1 MEVTVETVSVYRL
14 PLKIIDMCKYTLIG
28 EIIAIDEMHT
38 IIYFLMLCSTVVSQ
52 SVTNKM
58 EESFLSE
65 IFANGTDYQAY
76 DG

>member
-1 MEVTVETVSVYRL
+1 
-14 PLKIIDMCKYTLIG
+14 MCKYTLIG

-38 IIYFLMLCSTVVSQ
+38 IIYFLMLPCSVVSKLL
-52 SVTNKM
+52 NEM

>member
-1 MEVTVETVSVYRL
+1 
-14 PLKIIDMCKYTLIG
+14 MCKYTLIG

-38 IIYFLMLCSTVVSQ
+38 IIYFLMLPCTVVSQ
-52 SVTNKM
+52 LLKEM

-76 DG
+76 DGQYLQFKDFYRV

>member
-1 MEVTVETVSVYRL
+1 
-14 PLKIIDMCKYTLIG
+14 MCKYTLIG

-38 IIYFLMLCSTVVSQ
+38 IIYFLSTVVSQ
-52 SVTNKM
+52 LLNEM

-76 DG
+76 DGQ